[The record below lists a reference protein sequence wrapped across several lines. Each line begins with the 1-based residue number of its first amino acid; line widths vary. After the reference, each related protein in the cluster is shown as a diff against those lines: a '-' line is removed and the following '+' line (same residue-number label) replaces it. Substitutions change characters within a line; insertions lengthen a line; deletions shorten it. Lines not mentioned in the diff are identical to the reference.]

1 MVKYSGW
8 CGGRGWSLGAG
19 AIWMSRSVV
28 IGRDVMI
35 GDGRWRLI
43 GTEKHIPHVPMKAR
57 ANGER
62 IDMEDVR

>member
-1 MVKYSGW
+1 
-8 CGGRGWSLGAG
+8 
-19 AIWMSRSVV
+19 MSRSVV

-62 IDMEDVR
+62 IDMDRTSDEVSVMV